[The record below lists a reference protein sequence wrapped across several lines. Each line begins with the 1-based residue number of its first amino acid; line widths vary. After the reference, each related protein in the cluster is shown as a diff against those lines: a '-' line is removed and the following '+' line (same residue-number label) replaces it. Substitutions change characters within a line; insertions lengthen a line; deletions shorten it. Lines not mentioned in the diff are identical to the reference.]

1 MEVDAILDKVVR
13 LCHTICLMRI
23 TAQEEYGLR
32 CLLQLAVQQAGD
44 PLSVREIA
52 RREALSVA
60 YVEKLLYLLS
70 RAGLTRSVRG
80 IHGGYCLTRPPDEIY
95 LGEVVR
101 ALGGFASDEEICN
114 QFTGNVDSCVHMQN
128 CGLRPLWQV
137 AFYIHSLLDQV
148 PLSQL
153 LHDEEQVHQNL
164 MEKSKTRFEV
174 V

>member
-1 MEVDAILDKVVR
+1 
-13 LCHTICLMRI
+13 MRI

-32 CLLQLAVQQAGD
+32 CVLQLALQPEGS

-80 IHGGYCLTRPPDEIY
+80 INGGYCLARPPEEIY

-101 ALGGFASDEEICN
+101 ALGGFASDAEICN
-114 QFTGNVDSCVHMQN
+114 QFTGNVDSCVHLQN
-128 CGLRPLWQV
+128 CGLRPLWRV
-137 AFYIHSLLDQV
+137 AFYIQSLLDQV
-148 PLSQL
+148 PLSELLEDEKDVEHSLMRKSRAQL
-153 LHDEEQVHQNL
+153 ELV
-164 MEKSKTRFEV
+164 
-174 V
+174 